1 VAGVSK
7 VAVLLRLVGLG
18 MKPKSGLNFANRFNF
33 DHTQIIENDGLGVG
47 FLMTLEHGSDLTLH
61 TVCILPE
68 SQGRGFGTAI
78 IREVLDA
85 ASARNRG
92 VIVSVLK
99 ANSAARSLYERL
111 GFVVTEE
118 STHHI
123 HHTSALQASLLMSR
137 GFMERRQSNWLV
149 AVLCKHC

>member
-1 VAGVSK
+1 M
-7 VAVLLRLVGLG
+7 GLG

-33 DHTQIIENDGLGVG
+33 DHTQIIENDGLAVG

-111 GFVVTEE
+111 GFVSLKNPRTTYICVTG
-118 STHHI
+118 I
-123 HHTSALQASLLMSR
+123 
-137 GFMERRQSNWLV
+137 
-149 AVLCKHC
+149 AVDVPRLHGATAIELACGCTL

>member
-1 VAGVSK
+1 MLTTRQASEDDGTFLEEVF
-7 VAVLLRLVGLG
+7 LRAMRVHITEARGSWHEAKERTQFREQIQL
-18 MKPKSGLNFANRFNF
+18 

-85 ASARNRG
+85 ASAR
-92 VIVSVLK
+92 
-99 ANSAARSLYERL
+99 
-111 GFVVTEE
+111 
-118 STHHI
+118 
-123 HHTSALQASLLMSR
+123 Q
-137 GFMERRQSNWLV
+137 
-149 AVLCKHC
+149 